1 MDRIADF
8 QLFLR
13 VLDLGS
19 ISAAAR
25 SLDLSVAVAS
35 QRLKRLERTLGV
47 KLFHRNTRQLRA
59 TPEGIALAEQGRG
72 LIQDL
77 EALTSSLR
85 KAAKDVTG
93 TLRVTVPAAFGRQYI
108 SPLLPEFLR
117 RHPSLRLSIDM
128 SDTMS
133 DLIGEGF
140 DLAIRIGQLEDSSL
154 IARRLTGNRRVLC
167 AAPSYLKRRGMPRHP
182 DELRDHDCL
191 LMLGPKGPR
200 DQWVL
205 TAPDGTVTHVQ
216 VRGRLESNMGEAI
229 RDAAIAGLGISLHS
243 VWHVCDDIRA
253 GRLQLVLPQYQ
264 LPDSAIYAVMPP
276 RRLRLPRVCTFIDF
290 LSQQFNPV
298 PPWEREPLTLTR
310 GCVADRPQGW
320 RSSGEK

>member
-1 MDRIADF
+1 MTDRLADL

-13 VLDLGS
+13 VLDMGS

-25 SLDLSVAVAS
+25 SLDLSAAVAS

-47 KLFHRNTRQLRA
+47 KLFHRNTRELRA
-59 TPEGIALAEQGRG
+59 TPEGLALAERGRG
-72 LIQDL
+72 LIEDL
-77 EALTSSLR
+77 EALTSSL
-85 KAAKDVTG
+85 KQAAKEITG

-117 RHPSLRLSIDM
+117 RHPSLRLSVDM
-128 SDTMS
+128 SDTMA

-154 IARRLTGNRRVLC
+154 IARRLSANRRVLC

-191 LMLGPKGPR
+191 LMLGPKGAR
-200 DQWVL
+200 DQWTF
-205 TAPDGTVTHVQ
+205 TAPDGSVTHVH

-243 VWHVCDDIRA
+243 LWHVCDDLRA
-253 GRLQLVLPQYQ
+253 GRLQLVLPEYRH
-264 LPDSAIYAVMPP
+264 PDSAIYAVMPP
-276 RRLRLPRVCTFIDF
+276 RRLMLPRVRVFIEF
-290 LSQQFNPV
+290 LSEQFQPV
-298 PPWEREPLTLTR
+298 PPWERKSLAPI
-310 GCVADRPQGW
+310 P
-320 RSSGEK
+320 SSRR